1 MEPKSAQVQLP
12 IKVMNKAT
20 PIFDEPYY
28 KVTVPEKIP
37 LHGAVT
43 TIEARSPTGGKL
55 IYSISAGDIYGEFAV
70 DFNTGKNY
78 YHQRVLKLQ

>member
-1 MEPKSAQVQLP
+1 
-12 IKVMNKAT
+12 MNKAT

-28 KVTVPEKIP
+28 RVTVPENLP

-55 IYSISAGDIYGEFAV
+55 IYSISGGDVYGEFAV
-70 DFNTGKNY
+70 DFNTGKKIC
-78 YHQRVLKLQ
+78 HQMVLKFY

>member
-1 MEPKSAQVQLP
+1 
-12 IKVMNKAT
+12 MNKAT

-28 KVTVPEKIP
+28 RVTVPENLP

-55 IYSISAGDIYGEFAV
+55 IYSISGGDVYGEFAV
-70 DFNTGKNY
+70 DFNTGKKNC
-78 YHQRVLKLQ
+78 HQMVFKFY

>member
-1 MEPKSAQVQLP
+1 MFYVGMEPKSTQVQLP

-28 KVTVPEKIP
+28 RVSIPENLP

-43 TIEARSPTGGKL
+43 AVQARSPTGGKL
-55 IYSISAGDIYGEFAV
+55 IYSISSGDIYGEFAV
-70 DFNTGKNY
+70 DFNTGNKY
-78 YHQRVLKLQ
+78 FHH